1 MDSSPADAF
10 DQNSAPNNVSPT
22 AAVQSGQMKST
33 DLAGRLEETRT
44 RETIAAQNLLNL
56 PPNPNQK
63 LLARGL
69 LMKICRKKPKYRT
82 FFLFNDIL
90 VYTSN
95 IVYGKSFSEPTIFPL
110 EEVSIKNVND
120 SGIFRNGFII
130 QTPRKSFTV
139 YATIADE
146 KRRWMEGIQFYAN
159 EAQKRTGK
167 FYPQPDASVIQ
178 KCPVWIP
185 NSEAMCCMVC
195 LDTEFT
201 VVQRRHH
208 CRNCGRVVCGK
219 CSQYRWVLPSQCPNQ
234 VRVCADCHEKLRAE
248 QLAEKAKAHQAPTDP
263 LRPTAGVAA
272 LQAMPPSSAASIN
285 HSGLPEFAPPSWN
298 PKLLGDSDDD
308 PHSESSSDIS
318 GLADQIADS
327 RYLR

>member
-1 MDSSPADAF
+1 MM
-10 DQNSAPNNVSPT
+10 
-22 AAVQSGQMKST
+22 G
-33 DLAGRLEETRT
+33 
-44 RETIAAQNLLNL
+44 
-56 PPNPNQK
+56 
-63 LLARGL
+63 
-69 LMKICRKKPKYRT
+69 
-82 FFLFNDIL
+82 
-90 VYTSN
+90 
-95 IVYGKSFSEPTIFPL
+95 
-110 EEVSIKNVND
+110 
-120 SGIFRNGFII
+120 
-130 QTPRKSFTV
+130 
-139 YATIADE
+139 
-146 KRRWMEGIQFYAN
+146 
-159 EAQKRTGK
+159 
-167 FYPQPDASVIQ
+167 PQLQ
-178 KCPVWIP
+178 
-185 NSEAMCCMVC
+185 
-195 LDTEFT
+195 
-201 VVQRRHH
+201 HH

-327 RYLR
+327 RYLSVIKWSPMSNPIMLLHVPSSFSDDLRRRYSSFVNSHLSDGRACQIFAFRQPETAVS